1 MAEEYRDFELPKLY
15 KYSGLFVIIGLVMLH
30 WSQAMY
36 FVGGQ
41 SARMGSLVIGFGLI
55 VWAAFLRA
63 GGQIGKHLPFFVLTG
78 SYFILLA
85 MLTRFQDHAIW
96 YDRQQ
101 QIFTVVCIFLFW
113 SGYILAREKRH
124 DFVSANQLSLVGV
137 GFLALLCLMRFLQFV
152 KLISF
157 EGSVRGYGDTTLN
170 AVGVAFANTCLA
182 LVFLTLAILNKNLLR
197 KALYLLVAFA
207 AVFVVLSSAS
217 RGAIIWGSLAMV
229 FFFVLNR
236 HRRYLTGRGL
246 LVALLSML
254 LILPALVVLYQ
265 SNYAIAERMD
275 ILIDR
280 YSQLFDLFRKYGG
293 GDSDRSIGARQYA
306 WTSYLSTFD
315 QWIIFGE
322 KRQYGY
328 PHNQWLEIFIK
339 FGLLGIPMFLMSIV
353 LFFKISWSAVREK
366 LHPDVEFS
374 IIATLFMF
382 GYLSSLSSLSLQVNR
397 VLWLGFGYLLG
408 YYLERSNRQNALG
421 PPH

>member
-15 KYSGLFVIIGLVMLH
+15 RYSGLFVIIGLATLH

-41 SARMGSLVIGFGLI
+41 SARMGSLVVGFGLI
-55 VWAAFLRA
+55 VGAAFLRA
-63 GGQIGKHLPFFVLTG
+63 GGQIGKYLPFVVLTG

-101 QIFTVVCIFLFW
+101 QIFTVVCLFLFW

-124 DFVSANQLSLVGV
+124 DFVSANQLSLVGL
-137 GFLALLCLMRFLQFV
+137 GFLALLCLMRFLEFV

-157 EGSVRGYGDTTLN
+157 EGSARGFGDTTLN
-170 AVGVAFANTCLA
+170 AVGVAFANTCLG
-182 LVFLTLAILNKNLLR
+182 LVFLVMAILNKNLLR
-197 KALYLLVAFA
+197 KALYLLVACA
-207 AVFVVLSSAS
+207 ASFVVFSSAS
-217 RGAIIWGSLAMV
+217 RGSIIWGSLAMV
-229 FFFVLNR
+229 FFFALNR
-236 HRRYLTGRGL
+236 HRGYLTGRSL

-254 LILPALVVLYQ
+254 LILPGLVVLYEA
-265 SNYAIAERMD
+265 NYAIAERVD

-280 YSQLFDLFRKYGG
+280 FTQLFDLFRKYG
-293 GDSDRSIGARQYA
+293 GDSDRSIGARQYM
-306 WTSYLSTFD
+306 WSSYLSTID

-322 KRQYGY
+322 KRQNGY
-328 PHNQWLEIFIK
+328 PHNQWLEIFVK
-339 FGLLGIPMFLMSIV
+339 FGLLGIPMFLMSII
-353 LFFKISWSAVREK
+353 LFFKVSWSAVREK

-397 VLWLGFGYLLG
+397 VMWLGFGYLLG
-408 YYLERSNRQNALG
+408 FYLQRSKRQNRV
-421 PPH
+421 

>member
-55 VWAAFLRA
+55 VGAAFLRA
-63 GGQIGKHLPFFVLTG
+63 GGQIGKHLPFVVLTG

-101 QIFTVVCIFLFW
+101 QIFTVVCLFLFW

-124 DFVSANQLSLVGV
+124 DFVSANQLSLVGL
-137 GFLALLCLMRFLQFV
+137 GFLALFCLMRFLQFV

-157 EGSVRGYGDTTLN
+157 EGSARGFGDTTLN
-170 AVGVAFANTCLA
+170 PVGVAFANTCLG
-182 LVFLTLAILNKNLLR
+182 LVFLMLAILNKNLLR

-207 AVFVVLSSAS
+207 AVFVVFSSAS

-229 FFFVLNR
+229 FFCALNR
-236 HRRYLTGRGL
+236 HREYLTGRSL
-246 LVALLSML
+246 LVALLSMAL
-254 LILPALVVLYQ
+254 LLPGLVVLYQ
-265 SNYAIAERMD
+265 SNYAIAERVD

-280 YSQLFDLFRKYGG
+280 FTQLFDLFRKYGG
-293 GDSDRSIGARQYA
+293 DSDRSISARQYA
-306 WTSYLSTFD
+306 WSSYLSTID

-322 KRQYGY
+322 KRQHGY

-339 FGLLGIPMFLMSIV
+339 FGLFGAPMFLMSII
-353 LFFKISWSAVREK
+353 LFFKISWSAVRER
-366 LHPDVEFS
+366 LHPDIEFS

-397 VLWLGFGYLLG
+397 VMWLGFGYVLG
-408 YYLERSNRQNALG
+408 FYLQRSKRQNRV
-421 PPH
+421 

>member
-1 MAEEYRDFELPKLY
+1 MAEEYREFELPKLY
-15 KYSGLFVIIGLVMLH
+15 KYSGLFVIVGLVMLH

-55 VWAAFLRA
+55 LGATLLRA
-63 GGQIGKHLPFFVLTG
+63 RGQIVKHLPFVVLTG

-85 MLTRFQDHAIW
+85 MLTRFQDHSIW

-101 QIFTVVCIFLFW
+101 QIFTVVCLFLFW
-113 SGYILAREKRH
+113 SGYILAREKRR
-124 DFVSANQLSLVGV
+124 DFVSANQLILVGL

-170 AVGVAFANTCLA
+170 AVGVAFANTCLG
-182 LVFLTLAILNKNLLR
+182 LVFLILAILNKNLLR
-197 KALYLLVAFA
+197 KALYLLVACA

-217 RGAIIWGSLAMV
+217 RGAIVWGSLAMI
-229 FFFVLNR
+229 FFFALNR
-236 HRRYLTGRGL
+236 HRGYLTGRSL
-246 LVALLSML
+246 LITLLSVTL
-254 LILPALVVLYQ
+254 SLPVLMVLYNA
-265 SNYAIAERMD
+265 NYAIAERID
-275 ILIDR
+275 ILIER
-280 YSQLFDLFRKYGG
+280 YTQLFDLLRKYG

-306 WTSYLSTFD
+306 WGSYLSTID
-315 QWIIFGE
+315 QWIILGE
-322 KRQYGY
+322 KRQHGY
-328 PHNQWLEIFIK
+328 PHNQWLEIFIR
-339 FGLLGIPMFLMSIV
+339 FGLLGFPMFLMSII

-397 VLWLGFGYLLG
+397 VMWLGFGYLLG
-408 YYLERSNRQNALG
+408 YYLQRPKRQNRAQLT
-421 PPH
+421 H